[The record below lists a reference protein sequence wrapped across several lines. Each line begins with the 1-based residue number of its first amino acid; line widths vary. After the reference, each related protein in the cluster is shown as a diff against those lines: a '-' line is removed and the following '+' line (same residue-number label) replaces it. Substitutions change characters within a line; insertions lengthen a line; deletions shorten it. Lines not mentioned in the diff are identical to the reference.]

1 MHSVYMPTM
10 IATARPVSLATCR
23 SPAVKLASS
32 FPRNQ
37 VLTNFPATGVC
48 RPCFRTCGFHSTP
61 RIQFNGPP
69 NDDLKNLLHDLHTR
83 VGELVQTN
91 REMQRVLGITKETLE
106 GMAKDKCKLSE
117 NEKILTKQLESSL
130 SKSKEIV
137 IVFSVPRGLGGD
149 KNILLSEFREQLQES
164 EKELLSNVRD
174 EFSASKAELDRK
186 AREYEVRLQNRI
198 LIRILLM
205 FIGFGVASIF
215 VQIDGLVWHKQQG
228 SDRTR
233 GHGNQQE

>member
-1 MHSVYMPTM
+1 
-10 IATARPVSLATCR
+10 
-23 SPAVKLASS
+23 
-32 FPRNQ
+32 
-37 VLTNFPATGVC
+37 
-48 RPCFRTCGFHSTP
+48 
-61 RIQFNGPP
+61 
-69 NDDLKNLLHDLHTR
+69 
-83 VGELVQTN
+83 
-91 REMQRVLGITKETLE
+91 MQRVLGITKETLE

-130 SKSKEIV
+130 SKSKEILSSRFREDLEGSKGELV
-137 IVFSVPRGLGGD
+137 SKVEAEFNVS

-174 EFSASKAELDRK
+174 EFSASKAEWDRK